1 MTKYLLTMLLETFDI
16 SSLLNESI
24 LQIFL
29 DSVIN
34 ECVCLVKSSLLVGC
48 SNISSPAALE
58 SSIHLLLIL
67 NLNY

>member
-34 ECVCLVKSSLLVGC
+34 
-48 SNISSPAALE
+48 
-58 SSIHLLLIL
+58 
-67 NLNY
+67 